1 MSAPKGARH
10 AQWARPRES
19 ACELESRSEIA
30 SFPRGRMEILH
41 HPIVSHDCAGAAVI
55 GRVRWCGSD
64 RSYGSTGTGRQERR
78 ERRASYGCEDREYVT
93 STHRSPARAESYI
106 LASLQ
111 HPSEPSTQP
120 VGGCVGVIH
129 THTYTHT
136 HSQSWLVTCPYVI
149 GTRPATEF
157 TAGQFHV
164 TVSYLYS
171 LPSLPLCER
180 ACFARRARKGSLGR
194 ARKRGGAAH
203 TAPLHTNSHP
213 PSPFVGA
220 GEYPGGIGRAAAP
233 VASLR
238 RAEAPS
244 LTYLSFGP
252 EWARLQPPLLFS

>member
-1 MSAPKGARH
+1 MSSSPRCEDPLRRSAAVGAE
-10 AQWARPRES
+10 AS
-19 ACELESRSEIA
+19 AG
-30 SFPRGRMEILH
+30 RGRAE
-41 HPIVSHDCAGAAVI
+41 PEKTRPG
-55 GRVRWCGSD
+55 GRLL
-64 RSYGSTGTGRQERR
+64 
-78 ERRASYGCEDREYVT
+78 RAQTLPFMT

-129 THTYTHT
+129 THTHTHTHT

-149 GTRPATEF
+149 GTRPATEL

-171 LPSLPLCER
+171 LPSNPLCER

-220 GEYPGGIGRAAAP
+220 GEYPGGIGRASAP
-233 VASLR
+233 GASLKRAR
-238 RAEAPS
+238 RPRPPTCPS
-244 LTYLSFGP
+244 AQSGRGCSRPCSSRKGT
-252 EWARLQPPLLFS
+252 